1 MNDILFWILFTI
13 GMIFEVLYLILLCK
27 YFIDEE

>member
-1 MNDILFWILFTI
+1 MNDILFWIFFTI
-13 GMIFEVLYLILLCK
+13 GMIFEVLFLILLSK